1 MNMKQAVGIML
12 ATLCGLMTAGGA
24 IGGEVAADADLAS
37 RTDAIW
43 AKAMETWNPR
53 TGVVTGCALGKSPPP
68 ADAKNNL
75 YKMYEG
81 RPGGWGPGGVGD
93 APLICGTALAGLA
106 DKWAVTRD
114 PAVRTEAAKV
124 AKGVLNLAI
133 LHGYKGFVCRGFCSD
148 DKTTVSLS
156 SRDQYTHW
164 VHGLW
169 RYVTEPGLAE
179 PALAAEY
186 RRRIAEVAAFMERRV
201 TEASGWNF
209 GLADSPEKDYRGI
222 CTMWGPEVWPHE
234 AARLPMIYCAAF
246 LATGDGHWRDLYET
260 YIDEA
265 LERTLKIRTLAAH
278 EIAGRMPCYSL
289 YQANVSL
296 DLILAYEKERNPSR
310 TAKIQEAMA
319 IFAKH
324 ARNRAKGANPAR
336 PPYGMCWD
344 GELALTQLLAPEIPE
359 PEELADFIAGAI
371 RRTNPSR
378 MDACRAA
385 HVMAAWWRQA
395 WVGKS
400 DDLAWRKKEPF
411 TPLTNL
417 QWRLP
422 PCAKIEGNILT
433 VSIPTNRPGWGLV
446 SADVDLSAFNSR
458 GFEAKIETWG
468 ENVMKCANP
477 SLGFKFMIPYKDPTS
492 GNKSYPGVS
501 ALSGTFDR
509 RCVRIIE
516 RQPRQG
522 RIHATVVLGLQEG
535 CGTVHYDLSTLGVR
549 SLSGTSKL
557 VNQDFR
563 VKYPASVSRLPVLRG
578 VMLPGRPCKEKDL
591 ADLAAWGATLARYQ
605 MCVRGDGEEYDK
617 DLDFWVT
624 RLEEDILAWARKYG
638 IRLIIDLH
646 TPPGDRYRPGDVDP
660 NGCGCPS
667 DVRMLYEKRY
677 ARKFIEIWKSIA
689 RRLKGNEDIIYGYDL
704 CNEPVQ
710 YGQPVGIDSLEL
722 QRLAAEA
729 VRKIDPKTTI
739 VIEADD
745 WDNPEA
751 FARLSPLRMDNVIYQ
766 FHMYRPHELT
776 HQRVGGDKD
785 STRPLL
791 PYPCKEKGWDKA
803 YLRERM
809 QDVVAFQ
816 RKHSARILV
825 GEFSCIVWTPGADR
839 YIADVIDLFE
849 EYGWDWTYH
858 AYREWEGW
866 SVEHEW
872 PDPNGRPVPSA
883 DNPRMRALRSALR
896 RGAAD

>member
-1 MNMKQAVGIML
+1 MNMAKTVRLTMAAV
-12 ATLCGLMTAGGA
+12 CGAFAAGGA
-24 IGGEVAADADLAS
+24 FGAATDDLGARADAV
-37 RTDAIW
+37 W
-43 AKAMETWNPR
+43 AKAMTTWNPR
-53 TGVVTGCALGKSPPP
+53 TGVVTGVAPGKSPPP
-68 ADAKNNL
+68 ADATNNL
-75 YKMYEG
+75 YRMYNG
-81 RPGGWGPGGVGD
+81 RPGGWGPAGVGD

-106 DKWAVTRD
+106 DKWSVTRD
-114 PAVRTEAAKV
+114 PAVRAEAAKV

-133 LHGYKGFVCRGFCSD
+133 LHGYRGFVCRGFCSD
-148 DKTTVSLS
+148 DRTTVSLS

-169 RYVTEPGLAE
+169 RYVTAPGLAE
-179 PALAAEY
+179 PAFAAEY

-201 TEASGWNF
+201 TAASEWNF

-246 LATGDGHWRDLYET
+246 LATGDAHWRDLYET
-260 YIDEA
+260 FIDKA
-265 LERTLKIRTLAAH
+265 LELTLKIKTLPSH
-278 EIAGRMPCYSL
+278 QVEGRMPCYSL

-296 DLILAYEKERNPSR
+296 ELILAYESGRNPVR
-310 TAKIQEAMA
+310 AAKIREAMGV
-319 IFAKH
+319 FAKY
-324 ARNRAKGANPAR
+324 ARNRAKRANPAK

-371 RRTNPSR
+371 RRSSPER
-378 MDACRAA
+378 IDACRAA

-395 WVGKS
+395 RVGREDS
-400 DDLAWRKKEPF
+400 LSWRKGEPY

-417 QWRLP
+417 NWRLP
-422 PCAKIEGNILT
+422 PNAKIDGSILT

-446 SADVDLSAFNSR
+446 TADVDLAAFNSK
-458 GFEAKIETWG
+458 GLEAKIETWG
-468 ENVMKCANP
+468 ENVAKGANNC
-477 SLGFKFMIPYKDPTS
+477 LGFKFMVVYKDPTS
-492 GNKSYPGVS
+492 GDKTYLGSP

-509 RCVRIIE
+509 RSVKVIE
-516 RQPRQG
+516 KQPRQG
-522 RIHATVVLGLQEG
+522 RIHASIVLGFQEG
-535 CGTVHYDLSTLGVR
+535 AGTVHYDLSTLGVR
-549 SLSGTSKL
+549 ALGSSAKL
-557 VNQDFR
+557 VNQDFK
-563 VKYPASVSRLPVLRG
+563 VKYPDAVSSLPVLRG

-591 ADLAAWGATLARYQ
+591 ADLAAWCGTLARYQ
-605 MCVRGDGEEYDK
+605 MCVRGEGEEYDK

-624 RLEEDILAWARKYG
+624 RLEEDILGWARKYG

-646 TPPGDRYRPGDVDP
+646 TPPGNRYKKGDVDP
-660 NGCGCPS
+660 NGYGCPS
-667 DVRMLYEKRY
+667 DFRMLYEKKY
-677 ARKFIEIWKSIA
+677 ANKFIEVWKSIA
-689 RRLKGNEDIIYGYDL
+689 TRLKGNEDIIYGYDL

-710 YGQPVGIDSLEL
+710 YGQPVGIDSVEL
-722 QRLAAEA
+722 QRIAAEA
-729 VRKIDPKTTI
+729 VRKIDPKTPI

-745 WDNPEA
+745 WDNPES

-776 HQRVGGDKD
+776 HQRVGGDKN
-785 STRPLL
+785 STRPILS
-791 PYPCKEKGWDKA
+791 YPCKEKGWDKA

-825 GEFSCIVWTPGADR
+825 GEFSCIAWTPGADR

-858 AYREWEGW
+858 AFREWQGW

-872 PDPNGRPVPSA
+872 SDPKGQPSPSA
-883 DNPRMRALRSALR
+883 DNPRMRALRRGLR
-896 RGAAD
+896 RRAIGR